1 MTTYTIQGFDLPTLH
16 RKFIGFDP
24 LFEDL
29 TRAFAAT
36 KTDNYPPY
44 NIFRVGE
51 NVYVIEVAVAGFQDN
66 ELDVTLTNRVLRITG
81 EKKIDANTADREY
94 LFRGIG
100 TRDFERTFNIGPHME
115 IIGAGIRNGVLTVT
129 IEQTVPESEKPRKI
143 AINSDTPI
151 TTKRVGKSA
160 A

>member
-1 MTTYTIQGFDLPTLH
+1 MTNYTIQGFDLPTLH

-29 TRAFAAT
+29 IRSFAAN
-36 KTDNYPPY
+36 KNDNYPPY

-51 NVYVIEVAVAGFQDN
+51 NMYVIEVAVAGFQDN
-66 ELDVTLTNRVLRITG
+66 ELDITVTNRVLRITG
-81 EKKIDANTADREY
+81 EKKIEASVADREY

-115 IIGAGIRNGVLTVT
+115 VVGAVIKNGVLTVT
-129 IEQTVPESEKPRKI
+129 IEQLVPESEKPKKI
-143 AINSDTPI
+143 AIKGSESTDL
-151 TTKRVGKSA
+151 TKAKK
-160 A
+160 